1 MLANALVSIRQHQTP
16 NRRVTVQMMDLDEHV
31 RIGRNEYFMYFASVN
46 IVNGSGKWEDGVTSC
61 AASQ

>member
-1 MLANALVSIRQHQTP
+1 
-16 NRRVTVQMMDLDEHV
+16 MMNLDEHV
-31 RIGRNEYFMYFASVN
+31 RIGRNEYIMDFAPVN